1 MKSYEVNFDG
11 LVGPTHNYGGLS
23 YGNVASQS
31 NSQQGSSP
39 REAARQ
45 GLAKM
50 KALADMGFKQGVL
63 APQERPDVAAL
74 RRLGFSGSDAE
85 VIQRAAKDAMPLL
98 VASCSA
104 SSMWVANAATVS
116 PSADTVDG
124 RVHFTAANLNCKY
137 HRSIEHPTTSRVLGA
152 MFNNEKHFAHHAA
165 LPAVAQFGD
174 EGAANHTRFCRAYG
188 DPGVEFFVYGRSAF
202 DSRYPAPQKY
212 PARQTLEASQAVARL
227 HGLSDGGVVYAQQ
240 NPAVIDQGV
249 FHNDVISV
257 GNGEVLFY
265 HEDAFLET
273 DAVLGQLR
281 AKLANKGGHFQAIC
295 VPRAAV
301 AVEDAVRSYLFNSQ
315 LLSRDDGSMLLV
327 VPEECRNN
335 ERVWAY
341 LGQLTSQGGP
351 VREVKVFDLKQSMQ
365 NGGGPACL
373 RLRVALKE
381 SELAAVNQG
390 VIMTAPLYDTL
401 VQWVDKHY
409 RDRLGEAD
417 LADPQLLVECRTAL
431 DELTQILK
439 LGSVYP
445 FQRQP

>member
-1 MKSYEVNFDG
+1 MKPCEVNFDG

-31 NSQQGSSP
+31 NSQQGSNP

-50 KALADMGFKQGVL
+50 KALMEMGFTQGVL

-74 RRLGFSGSDAE
+74 RRLGFAGSDAE
-85 VIQRAAKDAMPLL
+85 VIVQAARDAMPLL

-116 PSADTVDG
+116 PSADTADG

-137 HRSIEHPTTSRVLGA
+137 HRSIEHPTTSRVLRS
-152 MFNNEKHFAHHAA
+152 MFADETYFAHHEA

-174 EGAANHTRFCRAYG
+174 EGAANHTRLCRDYG
-188 DPGVEFFVYGRSAF
+188 EAGVEFFVYGRSAF
-202 DSRYPAPQKY
+202 DARLPAPQKY

-227 HGLSDGGVVYAQQ
+227 HGLSEEGVVFAQQ

-249 FHNDVISV
+249 FHNDVIAV
-257 GNGEVLFY
+257 GNGELLF
-265 HEDAFLET
+265 HHQDAFL
-273 DAVLGQLR
+273 DSDGVLAQLQ
-281 AKLANKGGHFQAIC
+281 AKLAARGGQLQSIC
-295 VPRAAV
+295 VPRTEV
-301 AVEDAVRSYLFNSQ
+301 SVDDAVRTYLFNSQ
-315 LLSRDDGSMLLV
+315 LLSRADGTMLLV
-327 VPEECRNN
+327 VPEECRANP
-335 ERVWAY
+335 RVWTY
-341 LGQLTSQGGP
+341 LERLTARDAGIA
-351 VREVKVFDLKQSMQ
+351 EVKVFDLKQSMR

-373 RLRVALKE
+373 RLRVALKPD
-381 SELAAVNQG
+381 ELAAVNPG
-390 VIMTAPLYDTL
+390 VILTPALYETL
-401 VQWVDKHY
+401 NDWVERHY
-409 RDRLGEAD
+409 RDRLVEAD
-417 LADPQLLVECRTAL
+417 MADPQLLIECRTAL

-445 FQRQP
+445 FQL

>member
-31 NSQQGSSP
+31 NSQQGSNP

-50 KALADMGFKQGVL
+50 KALAELGFKQGVL

-85 VIQRAAKDAMPLL
+85 VIQRAAKEAMPLL

-116 PSADTVDG
+116 PSADTADG

-152 MFNNEKHFAHHAA
+152 MFNNENHFAHHAA

-188 DPGVEFFVYGRSAF
+188 EPGVEFFVYGRSAF

-240 NPAVIDQGV
+240 NPSVIDQGV

-273 DAVLGQLR
+273 DTVLGQLR
-281 AKLANKGGHFQAIC
+281 AKLASKGGNFQSIC

-301 AVEDAVRSYLFNSQ
+301 TVEDAVRSYLFNSQ

-341 LGQLTSQGGP
+341 LGQLTSQGGA
-351 VREVKVFDLKQSMQ
+351 VKEVKVFDLKQSMQ

-381 SELAAVNQG
+381 TELAAVNQG

-401 VQWVDKHY
+401 LQWVDKHY

>member
-31 NSQQGSSP
+31 NSQQGSNP

-50 KALADMGFKQGVL
+50 KALAELGFKQGVL

-85 VIQRAAKDAMPLL
+85 VIQRAAKKAMPLL

-116 PSADTVDG
+116 PSADTADG

-152 MFNNEKHFAHHAA
+152 MFNNENHFAHHAA

-188 DPGVEFFVYGRSAF
+188 EPGVEFFVYGRSAF

-212 PARQTLEASQAVARL
+212 PARQTLEASQALARL

-240 NPAVIDQGV
+240 NPSVIDQGV

-273 DAVLGQLR
+273 DTVLGQLR
-281 AKLANKGGHFQAIC
+281 AKLASKGGNFQSIC

-301 AVEDAVRSYLFNSQ
+301 TVEDAVRSYLFNSQ

-341 LGQLTSQGGP
+341 LGQLTSQGGA
-351 VREVKVFDLKQSMQ
+351 VKEVKVFDLKQSMQ

-381 SELAAVNQG
+381 TELAAVNQG

-401 VQWVDKHY
+401 LQWVDKHY

>member
-1 MKSYEVNFDG
+1 MKPCEVNFDG

-31 NSQQGSSP
+31 NSQQGSNP

-50 KALADMGFKQGVL
+50 KALMEMGFTQGVL

-74 RRLGFSGSDAE
+74 RRLGFAGSDAE
-85 VIQRAAKDAMPLL
+85 VIVQAARDAMPLL

-116 PSADTVDG
+116 PSADTADG

-137 HRSIEHPTTSRVLGA
+137 HRSIEHPTTSRVLRS
-152 MFNNEKHFAHHAA
+152 MFADETYFAHHDA

-174 EGAANHTRFCRAYG
+174 EGAANHTRLCRDYG
-188 DPGVEFFVYGRSAF
+188 EAGVEFFVYGRSAF
-202 DSRYPAPQKY
+202 DARLPAPQKY

-227 HGLSDGGVVYAQQ
+227 HGLSEAGVVFAQQ

-249 FHNDVISV
+249 FHNDVIAV
-257 GNGEVLFY
+257 GNGELLF
-265 HEDAFLET
+265 HHQDAFL
-273 DAVLGQLR
+273 DSDGVLAQLQ
-281 AKLANKGGHFQAIC
+281 AKLAARGGQLQSIC
-295 VPRAAV
+295 VPRTEV
-301 AVEDAVRSYLFNSQ
+301 SVDDAVRTYLFNSQ
-315 LLSRDDGSMLLV
+315 LLSRADGTMLLV
-327 VPEECRNN
+327 VPEECRANP
-335 ERVWAY
+335 RVWTY
-341 LGQLTSQGGP
+341 LERLTARDAGIA
-351 VREVKVFDLKQSMQ
+351 EVKVFDLKQSMR

-373 RLRVALKE
+373 RLRVALKPD
-381 SELAAVNQG
+381 ELAAVNPG
-390 VIMTAPLYDTL
+390 VILTPALYETL
-401 VQWVDKHY
+401 NDWVERHY
-409 RDRLGEAD
+409 RDRLVEAD
-417 LADPQLLVECRTAL
+417 MADPQLLIECRTAL

-445 FQRQP
+445 FQL

>member
-31 NSQQGSSP
+31 NSQQASNP

-74 RRLGFSGSDAE
+74 RRLGFTGSDAE
-85 VIQRAAKDAMPLL
+85 VVRRAAKQAMPLL

-116 PSADTVDG
+116 PSADTADG

-152 MFNNEKHFAHHAA
+152 MFANEQHFAHHEA

-188 DPGVEFFVYGRSAF
+188 EPGVEFFVYGRSAF

-227 HGLSDGGVVYAQQ
+227 HGLSDDGVVYAQQ

-273 DAVLGQLR
+273 DAVLGQLQ
-281 AKLANKGGHFQAIC
+281 AKLASKGGNFQAIR

-301 AVEDAVRSYLFNSQ
+301 GVEDAVRSYLFNSQ

-327 VPEECRNN
+327 VPDECRNN
-335 ERVWAY
+335 ERVWNY

-351 VREVKVFDLKQSMQ
+351 VQEVKVFDLKQSMQ

-381 SELAAVNQG
+381 SELAAVNPG
-390 VIMTAPLYDTL
+390 VIMGASLYDTL

-417 LADPQLLVECRTAL
+417 LADPQLLDECRTAL

>member
-1 MKSYEVNFDG
+1 MKPCEVNFDG

-50 KALADMGFKQGVL
+50 KALMEMGFTQGVL

-74 RRLGFSGSDAE
+74 RRLGFAGSDAE
-85 VIQRAAKDAMPLL
+85 VIAQAARDAMPLL
-98 VASCSA
+98 VANCSA

-116 PSADTVDG
+116 PSADTADG

-137 HRSIEHPTTSRVLGA
+137 HRSIEHPTTSRVLRA
-152 MFNNEKHFAHHAA
+152 MFANPTHFAHHDA

-174 EGAANHTRFCRAYG
+174 EGAANHTRLCRDYG
-188 DPGVEFFVYGRSAF
+188 EAGVEFFVYGRSAF
-202 DSRYPAPQKY
+202 DARLPAPQKY

-227 HGLSDGGVVYAQQ
+227 HGLSEEGVVFAQQ

-249 FHNDVISV
+249 FHNDVIAV
-257 GNGEVLFY
+257 GNGELLF
-265 HEDAFLET
+265 HHQDAFL
-273 DAVLGQLR
+273 DSDGVLAQLQ
-281 AKLANKGGHFQAIC
+281 AKLAARGGQLQSIC
-295 VPRAAV
+295 VPRAEVSV
-301 AVEDAVRSYLFNSQ
+301 ADAVRTSLFNSQ
-315 LLSRDDGSMLLV
+315 LLSRADGTMLLV
-327 VPEECRNN
+327 VPEECRANP
-335 ERVWAY
+335 RVWTY
-341 LGQLTSQGGP
+341 LERLTAQDAGIA
-351 VREVKVFDLKQSMQ
+351 EVKVFDLKQSMR

-373 RLRVALKE
+373 RLRVALKAD
-381 SELAAVNQG
+381 ELAAVNPD
-390 VIMTAPLYDTL
+390 VILTPALYETL
-401 VQWVDKHY
+401 NDWVERHY
-409 RDRLGEAD
+409 RDRLVEAD
-417 LADPQLLVECRTAL
+417 MADPQLLIECRTAL

-445 FQRQP
+445 FQL

>member
-1 MKSYEVNFDG
+1 MKPCEVNFDG

-50 KALADMGFKQGVL
+50 KALMEMGFTQGVL

-74 RRLGFSGSDAE
+74 RRLGFAGSDAE
-85 VIQRAAKDAMPLL
+85 VIAQAARDAMPLL
-98 VASCSA
+98 VANCSA

-116 PSADTVDG
+116 PSADTADG

-137 HRSIEHPTTSRVLGA
+137 HRSIEHPTTSRVLRA
-152 MFNNEKHFAHHAA
+152 MFANPTHFAHHDA

-174 EGAANHTRFCRAYG
+174 EGAANHTRLCRDYG
-188 DPGVEFFVYGRSAF
+188 EAGVEFFVYGRSAF
-202 DSRYPAPQKY
+202 DARLPAPQKY

-227 HGLSDGGVVYAQQ
+227 HGLSEEGVVFAQQ

-249 FHNDVISV
+249 FHNDVIAV
-257 GNGEVLFY
+257 GNGELLF
-265 HEDAFLET
+265 HHQDAFL
-273 DAVLGQLR
+273 DSDGVLAQLQ
-281 AKLANKGGHFQAIC
+281 AKLAARGGQLQSIC
-295 VPRAAV
+295 VPRAEV
-301 AVEDAVRSYLFNSQ
+301 SVDDAVRTYLFNSQ
-315 LLSRDDGSMLLV
+315 LLSRADGTMLLV
-327 VPEECRNN
+327 VPEECRANP
-335 ERVWAY
+335 RVWTY
-341 LGQLTSQGGP
+341 LERLTAQDAGIA
-351 VREVKVFDLKQSMQ
+351 EVKVFDLKQSMR

-373 RLRVALKE
+373 RLRVALTAD
-381 SELAAVNQG
+381 ELAAVNPG
-390 VIMTAPLYDTL
+390 VILTPALYETL
-401 VQWVDKHY
+401 NDWVERHY
-409 RDRLGEAD
+409 RDRLVEAD
-417 LADPQLLVECRTAL
+417 MADPQLLIECRTAL

-445 FQRQP
+445 FQL

>member
-1 MKSYEVNFDG
+1 MKPCEVNFDG

-31 NSQQGSSP
+31 NSQQGSNP

-50 KALADMGFKQGVL
+50 KALMEMGFTQGVL

-74 RRLGFSGSDAE
+74 RRLGFAGSDAE
-85 VIQRAAKDAMPLL
+85 VIVQAARDAMPLL

-116 PSADTVDG
+116 PSADTADG

-137 HRSIEHPTTSRVLGA
+137 HRSIEHPTTSRVLRS
-152 MFNNEKHFAHHAA
+152 MFADETYFAHHDA

-174 EGAANHTRFCRAYG
+174 EGAANHTRLCRDYG
-188 DPGVEFFVYGRSAF
+188 EAGVEFFVYGRSAF
-202 DSRYPAPQKY
+202 DARLPAPQKY

-227 HGLSDGGVVYAQQ
+227 HGLSEEGVVFAQQ

-249 FHNDVISV
+249 FHNDVIAV
-257 GNGEVLFY
+257 GNGELLF
-265 HEDAFLET
+265 HHQDAFL
-273 DAVLGQLR
+273 DSDGVLAQLQ
-281 AKLANKGGHFQAIC
+281 AKLAARGGQLQSIC
-295 VPRAAV
+295 VPRTEV
-301 AVEDAVRSYLFNSQ
+301 SVDDAVRTYLFNSQ
-315 LLSRDDGSMLLV
+315 LLSRADGTMLLV
-327 VPEECRNN
+327 VPEECRANP
-335 ERVWAY
+335 RVWTY
-341 LGQLTSQGGP
+341 LERLTARDAGIA
-351 VREVKVFDLKQSMQ
+351 EVKVFDLKQSMR

-373 RLRVALKE
+373 RLRVALKPD
-381 SELAAVNQG
+381 ELAAVNPG
-390 VIMTAPLYDTL
+390 VILTPALYETL
-401 VQWVDKHY
+401 NDWVERHY
-409 RDRLGEAD
+409 RDRLVEAD
-417 LADPQLLVECRTAL
+417 MADPQLLIECRTAL

-445 FQRQP
+445 FQL

>member
-31 NSQQGSSP
+31 NSQQGSNP

-50 KALADMGFKQGVL
+50 KALADLGFKQGVL

-85 VIQRAAKDAMPLL
+85 VIQRAAKEAMPLL

-116 PSADTVDG
+116 PSADTADG

-152 MFNNEKHFAHHAA
+152 MFNNENHFAHHAA

-188 DPGVEFFVYGRSAF
+188 EPGVEFFVYGRSAF

-240 NPAVIDQGV
+240 NPSVIDQGV

-273 DAVLGQLR
+273 DTVLGQLR
-281 AKLANKGGHFQAIC
+281 AKLASKGGNFQSIC

-301 AVEDAVRSYLFNSQ
+301 TVEDAVRSYLFNSQ

-341 LGQLTSQGGP
+341 LGHLTSQGGA
-351 VREVKVFDLKQSMQ
+351 VKEVKVFDLKQSMQ

-381 SELAAVNQG
+381 TELAAVNQG

-401 VQWVDKHY
+401 LQWVDKHY